1 MEDVPVIRET
11 LGARQKVLLKEIVTD
26 AAHSGAHIFRTL
38 REVGRTGRD
47 GSTPQDVKTA
57 VSTVRLTLQSPNFIG
72 TFDPPNADWEP
83 RYCESKAVY
92 HCEKAGNTEPL
103 DAPINQFSAVRGH
116 SMPIFSKVIGPKTVS
131 GESTDVYV
139 RQRMDF
145 ASNSVVVE
153 SPIFMDLGLS
163 PANTT
168 DKLKS
173 VIGPTARVEAL
184 EDSSNWLASRHV

>member
-1 MEDVPVIRET
+1 
-11 LGARQKVLLKEIVTD
+11 
-26 AAHSGAHIFRTL
+26 
-38 REVGRTGRD
+38 
-47 GSTPQDVKTA
+47 
-57 VSTVRLTLQSPNFIG
+57 
-72 TFDPPNADWEP
+72 
-83 RYCESKAVY
+83 
-92 HCEKAGNTEPL
+92 
-103 DAPINQFSAVRGH
+103 
-116 SMPIFSKVIGPKTVS
+116 MPIFSKVIGPKTVS

-173 VIGPTARVEAL
+173 VIGPTARVEGLA
-184 EDSSNWLASRHV
+184 DSSNWLASRHV